1 MKNKTKV
8 AELDATLVQM
18 QKQSASNGVSVIA
31 IQRFGSY
38 KSLFS
43 NRKFTTQFVNFLLLS
58 ILIALQTR

>member
-31 IQRFGSY
+31 TQRFGRDC
-38 KSLFS
+38 SLFS
-43 NRKFTTQFVNFLLLS
+43 NRKYITQSVNFLLLS
-58 ILIALQTR
+58 ILIAVQTR